1 VTAILRRWYRRM
13 RFGDPVI
20 VVSGL
25 PRSGTSMAM
34 KMLEAGGVPIVTD
47 GQREADIDNPKG
59 YFEDERVL
67 RLAEAAEKAWLR
79 GSRGKAIK
87 IISYLLRHLPSDN
100 NYKVVFMRRDLSE
113 VLASQA
119 KMLERRGETNDG
131 DDQRMRELFET
142 DLWKAGYFMKHAA
155 HVEAVEIHYS
165 EVLADPEGHARLIAE
180 FVGGSLDVQRMAEV
194 VDPDLYR
201 NRAEDRPDPAERPP
215 R

>member
-1 VTAILRRWYRRM
+1 MTPTLRRWYRKM
-13 RFGDPVI
+13 RYGEPVI

-34 KMLEAGGVPIVTD
+34 KMLEAGGVPLVTD

-67 RLAEAAEKAWLR
+67 RLAEEADKAWLR

-87 IISYLLRHLPSDN
+87 IISYLLRHLPPEN
-100 NYKVVFMRRDLSE
+100 NYKILFMRRDLTE

-119 KMLERRGETNDG
+119 KMLERRGEPNATEDE
-131 DDQRMRELFET
+131 RMRQLFET

-155 HVEAVEIHYS
+155 HVEALEIHYS
-165 EVLADPEGHARLIAE
+165 EVLADPEGHAYRIAE
-180 FVGGSLDVQRMAEV
+180 FVGAELDVEKMAQV

-201 NRAEDRPDPAERPP
+201 NRADG
-215 R
+215 

>member
-1 VTAILRRWYRRM
+1 MTPTLRRWYRKM
-13 RFGDPVI
+13 RYGEPVI

-34 KMLEAGGVPIVTD
+34 KMLQAGGVPIVTD

-67 RLAEAAEKAWLR
+67 DLAQAADKAWLR

-87 IISYLLRHLPSDN
+87 IISYLLRHLPRDN
-100 NYKVVFMRRDLSE
+100 NYKVVFMRRDLTE

-119 KMLERRGETNDG
+119 KMLERRGEANDG
-131 DDQRMRELFET
+131 DDARMRQLFET
-142 DLWKAGYFMKHAA
+142 DLWKAGYFMKHAS
-155 HVEAVEIHYS
+155 HVEALEIHYS
-165 EVLADPEGHARLIAE
+165 EVLADPEGHARRLAD
-180 FVGGSLDVQRMAEV
+180 FVGGDLDVEKMAEV

-201 NRAEDRPDPAERPP
+201 NRVGT
-215 R
+215 

>member
-1 VTAILRRWYRRM
+1 M
-13 RFGDPVI
+13 RFGEPVI

-34 KMLEAGGVPIVTD
+34 KMLEAGGVPLVTD
-47 GQREADIDNPKG
+47 GQRGADIDNPKG

-67 RLAEAAEKAWLR
+67 HLAQAGDKAWLR
-79 GSRGKAIK
+79 DSRGKAIK
-87 IISYLLRHLPSDN
+87 IISYLLRHLPADN

-119 KMLERRGETNDG
+119 KMLDRRGEVDEANDA
-131 DDQRMRELFET
+131 RMRELFET
-142 DLWKAGYFMKHAA
+142 DLWKAAYFMKHAA

-165 EVLADPEGHARLIAE
+165 EVLAAPEAHARLIAE
-180 FVGGSLDVQRMAEV
+180 FVGGPLDVQRMAEV

-201 NRAEDRPDPAERPP
+201 NRVDGRPAP
-215 R
+215 